1 MKMLNYIILLSIFS
15 LILSTK
21 SCTEG
26 KNLCYQCNK
35 QKSLCI
41 KCEKK
46 LYIPNEV
53 GGCDLARKCIVGQ
66 NNCLQCSLEGN
77 LCEVCENEYFPDE
90 NGGCSYTEN
99 CKVSERGRCLK
110 CKKDYILIGFDY
122 YLVEGIKFCK
132 SIYSDDLKYC
142 ERINYEN
149 GLCLKCKNGY
159 YLGTEDKKCTTI
171 SNCIESIYE
180 VCKKCKENYYLDK
193 STNSCKEQNRN
204 NSTIFIHCMVDAVKP
219 IIVLNQIN

>member
-1 MKMLNYIILLSIFS
+1 MLNYIILLSIFS
-15 LILSTK
+15 IIFSIK

-26 KNLCYQCNK
+26 KNFCYECNK

-77 LCEVCENEYFPDE
+77 LCKICENEYFPDE

-99 CKVSERGRCLK
+99 CEVSERGRCLS
-110 CKKDYILIGFDY
+110 CKKDYISIGFDN
-122 YLVEGIKFCK
+122 YLVEGIKICK

-142 ERINYEN
+142 ERINYFYFKK
-149 GLCLKCKNGY
+149 LC
-159 YLGTEDKKCTTI
+159 
-171 SNCIESIYE
+171 
-180 VCKKCKENYYLDK
+180 
-193 STNSCKEQNRN
+193 
-204 NSTIFIHCMVDAVKP
+204 
-219 IIVLNQIN
+219 